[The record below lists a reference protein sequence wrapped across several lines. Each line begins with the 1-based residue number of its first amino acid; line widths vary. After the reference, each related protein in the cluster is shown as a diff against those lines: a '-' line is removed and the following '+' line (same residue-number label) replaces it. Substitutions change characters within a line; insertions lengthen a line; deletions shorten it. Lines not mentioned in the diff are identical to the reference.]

1 MGEENGNS
9 KGRERE
15 GRKGEMKRIREC
27 RKEKGLEKEGC

>member
-15 GRKGEMKRIREC
+15 GRKGEMKRISEC
-27 RKEKGLEKEGC
+27 RKEKGLEEEGW